1 MSPEID
7 KKQCFIIAITM
18 KQQKKNLMIAL
29 LVLALIWSIII
40 NLLQSAQVD
49 RLMNQVEDLEYLQTV
64 LTSHIDELEGN
75 EDANEDF

>member
-1 MSPEID
+1 
-7 KKQCFIIAITM
+7 
-18 KQQKKNLMIAL
+18 MIAL

-40 NLLQSAQVD
+40 NLLQSVQVD

-75 EDANEDF
+75 EDVNEDLK

>member
-1 MSPEID
+1 
-7 KKQCFIIAITM
+7 
-18 KQQKKNLMIAL
+18 MIAL
-29 LVLALIWSIII
+29 LVLALIWSIVI

-75 EDANEDF
+75 EDVNEDLK

>member
-1 MSPEID
+1 
-7 KKQCFIIAITM
+7 
-18 KQQKKNLMIAL
+18 MIAL

-75 EDANEDF
+75 EDVNEDIK

>member
-1 MSPEID
+1 
-7 KKQCFIIAITM
+7 M
-18 KQQKKNLMIAL
+18 KRQKKDLMIAL

-75 EDANEDF
+75 EDVNEDLK